1 MRVPSS
7 WPFRLGISA
16 AVVLLMLV
24 LWLVLRQMG
33 MPASLSPDAL
43 SAWLNGQGVWGP
55 VFLFLMMVLA
65 VVVGPIPTLP
75 VSAAAGLAFGVFT
88 GTLLAAAGALTGAMI
103 AFSVARI
110 LGREALRERLSANP
124 VFASDGSQRLLFWM
138 VFLTRLIPLFSFAL
152 ISYAAGVTAIHGW
165 RFAVASLLG
174 MLPMTFVFAGLG
186 TTFELNPV
194 VTVMAAVVILFVM
207 TMLPWYLSRRPGSR
221 LARWLRLDLKRWR
234 NP

>member
-1 MRVPSS
+1 
-7 WPFRLGISA
+7 
-16 AVVLLMLV
+16 
-24 LWLVLRQMG
+24 
-33 MPASLSPDAL
+33 MPVSLSPDAL
-43 SAWLNGQGVWGP
+43 STWLNGQGVWGP

-75 VSAAAGLAFGVFT
+75 VSAASGLAFGVLW
-88 GTLLAAAGALTGAMI
+88 GTLLAAAGALVGAMI

-110 LGREALRERLSANP
+110 LGREALKKTLSANP

-186 TTFELNPV
+186 NTFELNPFM
-194 VTVMAAVVILFVM
+194 TVAAAVAILVM
-207 TMLPWYLSRRPGSR
+207 MTLLPWYLSRRPGST
-221 LARWLRLDLKRWR
+221 LARWLKLDSTR
-234 NP
+234 

>member
-1 MRVPSS
+1 MKVPDGGL
-7 WPFRLGISA
+7 FRLGLAA
-16 AVVLLMLV
+16 AVALLMAA
-24 LWLVLRQMG
+24 LWLVLEDLG

-75 VSAAAGLAFGVFT
+75 VSAASGLAFGILT
-88 GTLLAAAGALTGAMI
+88 GTLLAVTGALTGAMI
-103 AFSVARI
+103 AFFVARL
-110 LGREALRERLSANP
+110 LGREALKQKLSANP

-152 ISYAAGVTAIHGW
+152 ISYAAGITAIHAW
-165 RFAVASLLG
+165 RFAMASLLG

-186 TTFELNPV
+186 TTFALSPV
-194 VTVMAAVVILFVM
+194 VTVVFAVVILLLM
-207 TMLPWYLSRRPGSR
+207 SLLPWYLARRPDSV
-221 LARWLRLDLKRWR
+221 LSRWLRLGPKR
-234 NP
+234 